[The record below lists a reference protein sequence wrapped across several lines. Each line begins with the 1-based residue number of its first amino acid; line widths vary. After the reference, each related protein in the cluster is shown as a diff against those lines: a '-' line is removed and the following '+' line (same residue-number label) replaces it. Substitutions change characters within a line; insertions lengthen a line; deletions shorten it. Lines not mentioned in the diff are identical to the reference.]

1 MDRLLYVAMNGAKS
15 MFDRQNQVAHNLANV
30 STAGYRAETMA
41 FRALPVEGPGRHT
54 RTFVVDSTTG
64 TDFSIGPMRET
75 GRVFDV
81 ALDGKGF
88 IAVRGA
94 DGKEAYTRDGAL
106 QLGRNGVLETK
117 NGLQVLTDAGGT
129 IVIPPM
135 PTVSALA
142 ACAAAAV
149 CDAPPA
155 TPAKNP
161 GQIVA
166 ASEYKYAAP
175 VPIATSVSMFAL
187 RCLTPFHAE
196 RKNWAP
202 HHTMTGVVSASW
214 SQLIQGTLN
223 ASIFPCDMAMIS
235 TGSDR
240 AAPTMVLVRRRLA
253 SASPTFMCAE

>member
-129 IVIPPM
+129 IVIPPDNTI
-135 PTVSALA
+135 TVGRDGTISAIPMVGIPNTATIVGRIKLVNPA
-142 ACAAAAV
+142 EKTLQRGTDGLFRQESGRPAPADAGVRLTSGMLEGSNVNAV
-149 CDAPPA
+149 EAI
-155 TPAKNP
+155 TS
-161 GQIVA
+161 IISVA
-166 ASEYKYAAP
+166 RQYDTQ
-175 VPIATSVSMFAL
+175 VRLMQ
-187 RCLTPFHAE
+187 
-196 RKNWAP
+196 
-202 HHTMTGVVSASW
+202 SADQNARGL
-214 SQLIQGTLN
+214 SQLLTLN
-223 ASIFPCDMAMIS
+223 A
-235 TGSDR
+235 
-240 AAPTMVLVRRRLA
+240 
-253 SASPTFMCAE
+253 

>member
-129 IVIPPM
+129 IVIPPDNTI
-135 PTVSALA
+135 TVGRDGTISAIPMVGIPNTATIVGRIKRGNPAEKTLQRGTDGLFRQESGRPA
-142 ACAAAAV
+142 PADAGVRLTSGMLEGSNVNAV
-149 CDAPPA
+149 EAI
-155 TPAKNP
+155 TS
-161 GQIVA
+161 IISVA
-166 ASEYKYAAP
+166 RQYDTQ
-175 VPIATSVSMFAL
+175 VRLMQ
-187 RCLTPFHAE
+187 
-196 RKNWAP
+196 
-202 HHTMTGVVSASW
+202 SADQNARGL
-214 SQLIQGTLN
+214 SQLLTLN
-223 ASIFPCDMAMIS
+223 A
-235 TGSDR
+235 
-240 AAPTMVLVRRRLA
+240 
-253 SASPTFMCAE
+253 